1 MTTAKEKN
9 QMKKNIFMLIA
20 SLICFGSLY
29 AKNENSTK
37 VIRKSAI
44 EQRVFLYGESHSE
57 YYSVEYELKEWKKY
71 YSEQN
76 MRHLFIEN
84 SYSATQLLNQW
95 MHEEDDEILLQLY
108 DDWDGTL
115 AHSEI
120 MLNFYREIKRT
131 CPETV
136 FHGTDIGHQ
145 YMTNGKRYLQQL
157 EEEGLKDSEEY
168 RITEEINRQAFEFYE
183 EMDYASKEANTVREK
198 YMVENFIRELDSLP
212 PDTKIMGI
220 YGSAHVC
227 QDNCWEGNG
236 SSMIVLLK
244 QHYGN
249 IFVTQNISRINSKF
263 LKKRNKKKNK
273 AIFDSEDSD

>member
-1 MTTAKEKN
+1 
-9 QMKKNIFMLIA
+9 MKKIVFMFMT
-20 SLICFGSLY
+20 SLICFSSLY
-29 AKNENSTK
+29 ANNENSIK
-37 VIRKSAI
+37 VIRKSESEI
-44 EQRVFLYGESHSE
+44 GQRVFLYGESHSE
-57 YYSVEYELKEWKKY
+57 YYSVEYELEEWKKY

-108 DDWDGTL
+108 ADWEGTL
-115 AHSEI
+115 AHSETT
-120 MLNFYREIKRT
+120 LHFYREIKST

-145 YMTNGKRYLQQL
+145 FFSNGKRYLQQL
-157 EEEGLKDSEEY
+157 EEGGFKDSEEY
-168 RITEEINRQAFEFYE
+168 RIAEEVNRQAFEYYE
-183 EMDYASKEANTVREK
+183 ENDCTSKEANTIREK

-227 QDNCWEGNG
+227 KKNCWHGNG

-244 QHYGN
+244 QKYGN
-249 IFVTQNISRINSKF
+249 IFTVQDISNIKA
-263 LKKRNKKKNK
+263 LKKKMEKK
-273 AIFDSEDSD
+273 EL